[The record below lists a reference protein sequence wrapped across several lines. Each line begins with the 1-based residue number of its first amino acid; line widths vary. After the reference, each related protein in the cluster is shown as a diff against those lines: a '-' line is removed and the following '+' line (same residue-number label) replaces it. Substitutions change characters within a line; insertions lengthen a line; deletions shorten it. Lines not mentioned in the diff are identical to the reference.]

1 MCTSAVFLAGE
12 EVRSGYRLRL
22 YSIFLML
29 GISIHLKSRR
39 KKILSSEAHASVVYG
54 WPRNLPEVR
63 TVFQIQ
69 IHPVFPIVFSWATWF
84 PLTSSPDWLPW
95 ILVVFGWKTALQSV
109 GACLECPEA
118 STFGKDRQSYA
129 FMAGKPAPSSHES
142 PGKWNQEPVTLIIG
156 GGVGKSPIWCI
167 QGWPLTDNDM
177 ARLVVNCLKF
187 HSISCKIHLLELV
200 LNSKLI
206 LFSFIA
212 MFWCLAQPEKYQNS
226 FFDVFLLS
234 SHQTAYSPSCSEA
247 D

>member
-12 EVRSGYRLRL
+12 EVRSGYGLRL

-29 GISIHLKSRR
+29 GIPIRR

-118 STFGKDRQSYA
+118 STFGKDRQIYA
-129 FMAGKPAPSSHES
+129 FMVNPPLLAMS
-142 PGKWNQEPVTLIIG
+142 PQANGTRN
-156 GGVGKSPIWCI
+156 
-167 QGWPLTDNDM
+167 
-177 ARLVVNCLKF
+177 
-187 HSISCKIHLLELV
+187 LLH
-200 LNSKLI
+200 
-206 LFSFIA
+206 
-212 MFWCLAQPEKYQNS
+212 W
-226 FFDVFLLS
+226 
-234 SHQTAYSPSCSEA
+234 
-247 D
+247 

>member
-22 YSIFLML
+22 YSVFLML
-29 GISIHLKSRR
+29 GIPIHLKSRR

-69 IHPVFPIVFSWATWF
+69 IHHVFPIVFSWATWF
-84 PLTSSPDWLPW
+84 PLTSYPYWLPW
-95 ILVVFGWKTALQSV
+95 ILVVFGWTTALQSV

-129 FMAGKPAPSSHES
+129 FMAGKPAPSSRES
-142 PGKWNQEPVTLIIG
+142 PGKWNQEPVTLIIE
-156 GGVGKSPIWCI
+156 GGVGKKPNLVHPRLTALAPLH
-167 QGWPLTDNDM
+167 WPLTDNEM

-212 MFWCLAQPEKYQNS
+212 MFWFLAQPEKYQNS
-226 FFDVFLLS
+226 FFDVSL
-234 SHQTAYSPSCSEA
+234 
-247 D
+247 

>member
-1 MCTSAVFLAGE
+1 MYVRCFPGRRRGKEWLRIEIVFNFSD
-12 EVRSGYRLRL
+12 VGY
-22 YSIFLML
+22 SNPKE
-29 GISIHLKSRR
+29 KSRR

-69 IHPVFPIVFSWATWF
+69 IHPVCPIVFSWATWF

-129 FMAGKPAPSSHES
+129 FMAGKRAPSSHES

-156 GGVGKSPIWCI
+156 GGVGKSPVWCI
-167 QGWPLTDNDM
+167 QDWPRLRHYTDRWPTTRWRALLLTALNFIQ
-177 ARLVVNCLKF
+177 F
-187 HSISCKIHLLELV
+187 HV
-200 LNSKLI
+200 
-206 LFSFIA
+206 
-212 MFWCLAQPEKYQNS
+212 KYI
-226 FFDVFLLS
+226 F
-234 SHQTAYSPSCSEA
+234 
-247 D
+247 